1 MGFRHEE
8 SLIRELE
15 FLRKASTRFLTQ
27 QYGLP
32 RYIVEH
38 RLNKTQLLFNLLRDY
53 ARWLRSSD
61 EYPRLSSRDEE
72 GSTG

>member
-27 QYGLP
+27 RYGLP
-32 RYIVEH
+32 RYIVEY
-38 RLNKTQLLFNLLRDY
+38 RLNKAQLLFNLLRDY

-61 EYPRLSSRDEE
+61 ECPQLSPRNEE